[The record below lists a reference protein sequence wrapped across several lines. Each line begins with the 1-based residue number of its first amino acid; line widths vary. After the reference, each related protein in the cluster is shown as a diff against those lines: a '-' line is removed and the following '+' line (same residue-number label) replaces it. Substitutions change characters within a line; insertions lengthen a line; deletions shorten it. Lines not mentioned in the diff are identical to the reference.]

1 MDVKEN
7 SERKEDIKRE
17 VLNSGEE
24 KFMILLVLEDGEVSW
39 IMSDSFSFDQKKV
52 FNRVN
57 MVLGSP
63 SLVLRLCM
71 AIEMI
76 LIYISLSIGSL
87 FKFKK

>member
-1 MDVKEN
+1 MNMNQVDVN
-7 SERKEDIKRE
+7 I
-17 VLNSGEE
+17 E
-24 KFMILLVLEDGEVSW
+24 KDVNLVALVVLENGEVSW
-39 IMSDSFSFDQKKV
+39 IMSESFSFDQKKV

-71 AIEMI
+71 SIEMI
-76 LIYISLSIGSL
+76 LIYISLSIESL